1 VLFSHPVEHGGL
13 NVGAWLLRR
22 LLLAPVV
29 LLVLAT
35 LTFAMVRAAPGG
47 PFQSERG
54 LDPTVQAALA
64 AQYHLDRPLWRQYL
78 DYLGDLAQGDLGP
91 SYKHKAE
98 TVNEIVA
105 RELPVSLLLGGLALL
120 LALGLGIPAGVLAAA
135 RPAGAGDHLA
145 MVAALVAIS
154 LPTFVIGP
162 LLAFGFGLWL
172 GWLPVAGWGGWSAPA
187 FLVLPVLTLALP
199 FAARI
204 ARLVR
209 AGVLEVANQDFVRTA
224 RAKGL
229 DGSAVLMRHALRV
242 GLLPLAGF
250 LGPAAAGLLTGS
262 VVVEQVFQIPG
273 LGREFVEAAVNR
285 DYTLVMGTVLVYGAI
300 LVLCNLAADL
310 LAGFLDPRARQ
321 A

>member
-1 VLFSHPVEHGGL
+1 MGSY
-13 NVGAWLLRR
+13 LLRR
-22 LLLAPVV
+22 LLLAPLV
-29 LLVLAT
+29 LFVLAT
-35 LTFAMVRAAPGG
+35 ITFIMVRTAPGG
-47 PFQSERG
+47 PFQGERG
-54 LDPTVQAALA
+54 MDPVVQKALDAE
-64 AQYHLDRPLWRQYL
+64 YHLDRPMWRQYL
-78 DYLGDLAQGDLGP
+78 DFLGNVAVGDLGP

-120 LALGLGIPAGVLAAA
+120 VSLLVGIPAGVLSATHPDRTAD
-135 RPAGAGDHLA
+135 RSM

-172 GWLPVAGWGGWSAPA
+172 DWLPVAGWNGMASPI
-187 FLVLPVLTLALP
+187 FLVLPVLTLAAPL
-199 FAARI
+199 AARI

-209 AGVLEVANQDFVRTA
+209 AGVLEVSNQDFVRTA

-229 DGSAVLMRHALRV
+229 DGSAVLVRHCLRV

-250 LGPAAAGLLTGS
+250 LGPAAAGVLTGS

-273 LGREFVEAAVNR
+273 LGREFVEAAINR
-285 DYTLVMGTVLVYGAI
+285 DYTLVMGTVLVYGLI
-300 LVLCNLAADL
+300 LVLCNLAADIV
-310 LAGFLDPRARQ
+310 GGILDPRARVS
-321 A
+321 

>member
-1 VLFSHPVEHGGL
+1 M
-13 NVGAWLLRR
+13 GAYLLRR

-35 LTFAMVRAAPGG
+35 VTFVMVRCAPGG
-47 PFQSERG
+47 PFTAERG
-54 LDPTVQAALA
+54 MDPVVQQALA
-64 AQYHLDRPLWRQYL
+64 RQYHFDRPLWRQYL
-78 DYLGDLAQGDLGP
+78 DFLGNLAVGDLGP

-120 LALGLGIPAGVLAAA
+120 VALAVGIPAGVIAAA
-135 RPAGAGDHLA
+135 RPDRLGDRAA

-172 GWLPVAGWGGWSAPA
+172 GWLPVAGWGGWSAPV
-187 FLVLPVLTLALP
+187 FLVLPVLTLAAP
-199 FAARI
+199 CAARI

-209 AGVLEVANQDFVRTA
+209 AGVLEVSGQDFVRTA

-229 DGSAVLMRHALRV
+229 DGATVLVRHALRV

-250 LGPAAAGLLTGS
+250 LGPAAATMLTGS

-273 LGREFVEAAVNR
+273 LGREFVEAAINR

-310 LAGFLDPRARQ
+310 LGGLLDPRAR
-321 A
+321 AA